1 MEILAERLYRLRK
14 ELHLRQSDVSKELH
28 IALITYQRYEANQRD
43 PDAPVIAA
51 MARFFNVSADYLLG
65 LTDQR

>member
-1 MEILAERLYRLRK
+1 MEILAERLYHLRK

-43 PDAPVIAA
+43 PDAPVIAT